1 MKGQLPKN
9 ATKHPKNG
17 ITPKRLAAALDD
29 LSVFVSVAENASFVE
44 ASRRMAIPTSSV
56 SRAVTRLEDE
66 LGVQLLRRTSRKVIV
81 TDEGQQLLL
90 RASPLLEGLEEA
102 LTSAADQQREP
113 SGAVRVTAPAYT
125 GSTRV
130 SRALAEFA
138 AQHPKI
144 SIELDASN
152 GIRDL
157 LREGFDFGVRVG
169 PLSNPDFVARRL
181 WSGRFGLFAARSFV
195 QSALG
200 GRRVVERETLKAQP
214 CVVLRASKVW
224 RFCDSGGHETEVT
237 PRVRFAVNDPRG
249 ALEVAS
255 RGLGIAL
262 LPVELVA
269 ANSRSM
275 LRLQTDFGDPESLD
289 LYIVY
294 PTRRLL
300 PQRVRMAIDWLSQPR
315 YALAEASTDVS

>member
-1 MKGQLPKN
+1 MKGQLPKIG
-9 ATKHPKNG
+9 TKHSKNG
-17 ITPKRLAAALDD
+17 MIPRRLAAALDD

-81 TDEGQQLLL
+81 TDEGRQLLL

-102 LTSAADQQREP
+102 LTSAADRQPEP
-113 SGAVRVTAPAYT
+113 SGVVRVTAPAYT

-138 AQHPKI
+138 AQHQKI

-157 LREGFDFGVRVG
+157 VRDGFDFGVRIG
-169 PLSNPDFVARRL
+169 PIANPDFVARPL
-181 WSGRFGLFAARSFV
+181 WSGRFGLFAARGFV
-195 QSALG
+195 QSVLG
-200 GRRVVERETLKAQP
+200 GQRVVTRETLKTEP
-214 CVVLRASKVW
+214 CVVLRAAKVW
-224 RFCDSGGHETEVT
+224 RFCDSAGRETELT
-237 PRVRFAVNDPRG
+237 PRARFAVNDPRG

-255 RGLGIAL
+255 QGLGIAL
-262 LPVELVA
+262 LPIELVGE
-269 ANSRSM
+269 NSRSM
-275 LRLQTDFGDPESLD
+275 LRLQTDFGEPEALE

-315 YALAEASTDVS
+315 YALADS